1 MDWGTIAGFIDARLL
16 VVLAACW
23 VIGNGLKRT
32 PRIPDWSILFIVIV
46 AAVLLAGGVIGFTV
60 EAVIQGILV
69 GAVAVAGH
77 QAFKQAK
84 EATSKDGDLH

>member
-1 MDWGTIAGFIDARLL
+1 MDWGTIAGLIDTRLL

-23 VIGNGLKRT
+23 VIGYGLKRT

-46 AAVLLAGGVIGFTV
+46 AAVLLSGGVIGFTV
-60 EAVIQGILV
+60 EAVIQGIFV

-84 EATSKDGDLH
+84 EAASDGKTQ